1 MDRNLPTISQIRWSF
16 VCGVS
21 LVTAQTVVNLTP
33 VQNLIRARYH
43 IYEAFFLPTCWM
55 LLVAYRMVGTERVLS
70 ARRFILFGT
79 ISGYLASVFSFISL
93 HFIAGHLYER
103 LITSHVRTA
112 QFWGFG
118 LVPLILLGW
127 FVGLLAGLLTI
138 FLLTRKTE
146 QFAVFSMTLSIAA
159 SALLCFQV
167 HNWLAVWR
175 ISQRPIN

>member
-1 MDRNLPTISQIRWSF
+1 VDRYLSTISKIRWSYT
-16 VCGVS
+16 CGVA
-21 LVTAQTVVNLTP
+21 LVTAQTVINLTP

-43 IYEAFFLPTCWM
+43 IYEAFFLPICWM
-55 LLVAYRMVGTERVLS
+55 TLVAYRMVGTERVLS
-70 ARRFILFGT
+70 APRFIFFGT
-79 ISGYLASVFSFISL
+79 ISGYLASVFSFLSL

-103 LITSHVRTA
+103 LITSHVRTP

-118 LVPLILLGW
+118 LIPLILLGW

-146 QFAVFSMTLSIAA
+146 HFVVISMTLSIAA
-159 SALLCFQV
+159 AALLCFQV